1 MSVSY
6 THLDVYKRQGQ
17 VDVMMKR
24 QGRFIGIPLVTA
36 VFGNDAALDVYKRQ
50 WIPSSVELMLIVK
63 PEIFISLSALIPLV
77 E

>member
-1 MSVSY
+1 MPSSPEEIVIEPPLITIVPFPFSPVSS
-6 THLDVYKRQGQ
+6 TPESEL
-17 VDVMMKR
+17 
-24 QGRFIGIPLVTA
+24 A
-36 VFGNDAALDVYKRQ
+36 